1 MAGFRGPNSLTTKI
15 AGVNV
20 VINSVPGQDRK
31 STRAIIRR
39 DNSNQG
45 TGAKIQAKIDKD
57 HSMGEVSAGRDI
69 RAIS

>member
-1 MAGFRGPNSLTTKI
+1 MASFRGPNSLTTKI

-31 STRAIIRR
+31 STRAIIRG

-57 HSMGEVSAGRDI
+57 HSMGESVKGRE
-69 RAIS
+69 